1 MALEDLLREA
11 LDEFL
16 AREFTLVRKN
26 AHEQSFC
33 GRPAIYIDHAKDRH
47 LCVPKT

>member
-1 MALEDLLREA
+1 MAIEDIFREA

-16 AREFTLVRKN
+16 AHEFALVRKN

-33 GRPAIYIDHAKDRH
+33 GRLAIYVSALTR
-47 LCVPKT
+47 